1 MSTLPNITRSDI
13 ACELRS
19 LAAEWRE
26 GKEPDIMTICYLL
39 FDAFGVIQC
48 SVPLAFEIIAAY
60 VDPEGEVAYHNDE
73 IETFISEMYAWQDL

>member
-1 MSTLPNITRSDI
+1 MSTSPNITRTEI

-26 GKEPDIMTICYLL
+26 NKDPGIMVACYLL

-60 VDPEGEVAYHNDE
+60 VDPEGEVVYHNDE
-73 IETFISEMYAWQDL
+73 IETFISELGA

>member
-1 MSTLPNITRSDI
+1 MSTSPNITRAEI

-19 LAAEWRE
+19 LATEWRE

-60 VDPEGEVAYHNDE
+60 VDPEGEIAYHNEE
-73 IETFISEMYAWQDL
+73 IEKFVSELDA

>member
-1 MSTLPNITRSDI
+1 MSASPNITHAEI

-26 GKEPDIMTICYLL
+26 YKEPDIMTICYLL

-60 VDPEGEVAYHNDE
+60 VDPEGEIVYHSEE
-73 IETFISEMYAWQDL
+73 IEEFISGLDA

>member
-1 MSTLPNITRSDI
+1 MSASVNMQRYEV

-60 VDPEGEVAYHNDE
+60 VDPDGDYICEGD
-73 IETFISEMYAWQDL
+73 DLEWTCGALS

>member
-1 MSTLPNITRSDI
+1 MSASQNITRAEI

-26 GKEPDIMTICYLL
+26 DKEPDIMTICYLL
-39 FDAFGVIQC
+39 FDTFGVIKC

-60 VDPEGEVAYHNDE
+60 VDPEGEAVYHSEE
-73 IETFISEMYAWQDL
+73 IEKFISELSA

>member
-1 MSTLPNITRSDI
+1 MSISPNITRAEI

-26 GKEPDIMTICYLL
+26 GKEPDIMAVCYAL
-39 FDAFGVIQC
+39 FNAFGVIQC

-60 VDPEGEVAYHNDE
+60 VDPVGEVVYHNDE
-73 IETFISEMYAWQDL
+73 IETFISELGA